1 MIWKNSS
8 FFGIIHEVTL
18 NQPPRHPVISMAHL
32 IYLMAELEWDG
43 WFGIDTLLLNINLA
57 GFEYCLYFKHIFCIH
72 ILTGYPNAPKDHAGS
87 EHVH

>member
-8 FFGIIHEVTL
+8 FFGLNHEVTL
-18 NQPPRHPVISMAHL
+18 NQPPSYPVISMAHL

-57 GFEYCLYFKHIFCIH
+57 GFEYCLYEYLAI
-72 ILTGYPNAPKDHAGS
+72 S
-87 EHVH
+87 

>member
-57 GFEYCLYFKHIFCIH
+57 GFEYCLYRVFIH
-72 ILTGYPNAPKDHAGS
+72 YEQKIAEK
-87 EHVH
+87 